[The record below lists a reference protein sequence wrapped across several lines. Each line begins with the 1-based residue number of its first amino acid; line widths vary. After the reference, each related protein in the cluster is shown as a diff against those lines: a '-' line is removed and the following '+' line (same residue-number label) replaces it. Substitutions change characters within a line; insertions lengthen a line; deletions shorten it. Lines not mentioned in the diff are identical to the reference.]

1 MPMKYQFLKS
11 VVVLGTMLAL
21 VNCGEDAA
29 EAINNLDLDPSA
41 VQPTE
46 DTPNVEVA
54 ADSSCWLLNADQP
67 YLIRQESSPMSTA
80 PLSEH
85 SSLMARLPG
94 QSSQSTGKPFS

>member
-46 DTPNVEVA
+46 DTPNAEVA
-54 ADSSCWLLNADQP
+54 ADKPCPNDP
-67 YLIRQESSPMSTA
+67 VLIST
-80 PLSEH
+80 
-85 SSLMARLPG
+85 PG
-94 QSSQSTGKPFS
+94 ICFISGCP